1 MYQESEIE
9 EIHENI
15 EVIGYLDGMAIAEDE
30 WGELFYCCMPQ
41 EFVIIGEVC
50 IDWDLHPIQE
60 LDKAEQEKISA
71 WKGGKE
77 NDLL

>member
-1 MYQESEIE
+1 MWRKPLYCSKI
-9 EIHENI
+9 I
-15 EVIGYLDGMAIAEDE
+15 DGKYRFCNYKINLLGGPPKGPKAVSYTH
-30 WGELFYCCMPQ
+30 L
-41 EFVIIGEVC
+41 IIGEVC